1 MSAILSLLQ
10 SRLLRPVFIA
20 LGIALLV
27 QVVVAVALTRG
38 TVDALV
44 TDLGKRLGDDTQRL
58 SGELAQAG
66 QEVSGSL
73 SSLSTQTRERLSA
86 SLSER
91 LKAEQGQLRESLEQ
105 SLKASANDLA
115 QLLAAVAPRAMW
127 DSDIP
132 TLSEFARRAQRNP
145 NVLFVIYDDAQGQH
159 LTRYLNRENEVI
171 KALLDKGQGERALDK
186 VLDAAAHDPSVYL
199 VEASISPNGVEIG
212 KVRLGVSTASVETQL
227 KALDSRFSA
236 LIASSGD
243 LVAQS
248 LAGAATG
255 STAVLTA
262 RLKSAQDAA
271 SSMSTGAQ
279 NTVEGAAHELRW
291 RIGLALVLV
300 GLGVLLV
307 LAVVLGHRVVNRLR
321 LLISALNDLAAG
333 EGDLTRRVQI
343 DSRDEV
349 GEMAGAVNRFIDKLQ
364 PIVREAG
371 EVAVRTG
378 SEIRSLAERS
388 RVAEAAADRQRNE
401 VAGSL
406 EALGQMAAEAQAE
419 SHAMQSALQQ
429 VGEIRQATQDSAA
442 IARKVGGLIETL
454 EERVQNGSEVIER
467 LARQSEQIEVVLSVI
482 HGIAEQTNLLA
493 LNAAIEAARAG
504 ESGRGFAVVADEVR
518 ALASKTQQSTGDIQA
533 HIGALQKGAQEA
545 VAAISQAR
553 ARAAEGIDALR
564 DSERLQQSVQQAVEG
579 VHEAVR
585 TAARA
590 AEHQAEGA
598 GAVRGRVDVIH
609 AEARLAAEAVAATA
623 SSGRVLDG
631 LAAQLKS
638 SLGQFKA

>member
-171 KALLDKGQGERALDK
+171 KVLLDKGQGERALDK

-255 STAVLTA
+255 NTAVLTA

-388 RVAEAAADRQRNE
+388 RAAEAAADRQRNE

-419 SHAMQSALQQ
+419 SHAMQTALQQ

>member
-291 RIGLALVLV
+291 RISLALVLV

-419 SHAMQSALQQ
+419 SQAMQTALQQ

>member
-20 LGIALLV
+20 LGISLLV
-27 QVVVAVALTRG
+27 QVVVAVVLTRG

-44 TDLGKRLGDDTQRL
+44 TDLGKRLGADTQRL

-73 SSLSTQTRERLSA
+73 SSLSAQTRERLSA

-91 LKAEQGQLRESLEQ
+91 LKAEQGQLRETLEQ

-145 NVLFVIYDDAQGQH
+145 NVLFVVYDDAQGQH

-171 KALLDKGQGERALDK
+171 KALLEKGQGARALDK
-186 VLDAAAHDPSVYL
+186 VLNAAANDPSVYM

-212 KVRLGVSTASVETQL
+212 KVRLGVSTASVEAQL

-248 LAGAATG
+248 LAGAASG

-271 SSMSTGAQ
+271 SSMSTGTQ
-279 NTVEGAAHELRW
+279 STVEGAAHELRW

-388 RVAEAAADRQRNE
+388 RAAEAAADRQRNE

-419 SHAMQSALQQ
+419 SQAMQTALQQ

-579 VHEAVR
+579 VHEAVQ